1 MGAEIRAHVGL
12 VRFSSHLQ
20 VLRSVGVGAGVDVQ
34 RAFDWLRRNDGNIIC
49 PLNIVNIRNLHI
61 AWVGFGL
68 NPAGG
73 SGVAL
78 FCCVLESVVS
88 FTDHPTLNPRAY
100 PI

>member
-49 PLNIVNIRNLHI
+49 PFEHREHPESPHRLGWLR
-61 AWVGFGL
+61 AKSCWWVG
-68 NPAGG
+68 G
-73 SGVAL
+73 SPCSAVSLRVL
-78 FCCVLESVVS
+78 FLSRIIR
-88 FTDHPTLNPRAY
+88 P
-100 PI
+100 